1 MGVKNGFTACN
12 PDLLTPLWIP
22 AFAGMTELFKG
33 LLGESGNLG
42 AFFGS
47 CARVPSMRETPLIEI
62 DNCERHLSS
71 TTASVT

>member
-33 LLGESGNLG
+33 LRREREKSLRPWPKLRKGLQRERGLFLLNEG
-42 AFFGS
+42 A
-47 CARVPSMRETPLIEI
+47 
-62 DNCERHLSS
+62 
-71 TTASVT
+71 